1 LLQIFKNRK
10 FVLFVG
16 VIFLLITWV
25 MYVTSQDRKEE
36 SKVEFFLNSAITPLE
51 NVFSYSSKTVNDS
64 WKTLVELGRLKVEN
78 QKLMTELSL
87 LKTRQLS
94 YANLEQENEHLRD
107 ALQFEKNQID
117 ELISAE
123 IIAVNPSNWSYTF
136 IINKGLNY
144 GIKKG
149 LAVISPEGVVGRIGE
164 VRNGSAEVILVSDPR
179 EGNYIGGTVKR
190 TNNLVIVRGGGDNL
204 GQCTINPAIDSYFFD
219 LKKNDLIVT
228 SDASEKFP
236 SGVPLGKVI
245 AVNKGSNKMTYQAF
259 IKPIVNLGKL
269 QFVYV
274 VKMIK
279 RLPGNI
285 KYQTNYHPPVNPMA
299 PAAETAVS
307 TVAPTPDPLTEPV
320 NSIPVPIATT
330 GPGGQ

>member
-1 LLQIFKNRK
+1 LLQIFKNKK
-10 FVLFVG
+10 FLLFMG

-25 MYVTSQDRKEE
+25 MFVTSQDRQEE

-51 NVFSYSSKTVNDS
+51 KAFSYSSKTVNDS
-64 WKTLVELGRLKVEN
+64 WQTLTELGRLKVEN
-78 QKLMTELSL
+78 QKLRTELNL

-94 YANLEQENEHLRD
+94 YASLELENEHLRA

-136 IINKGLNY
+136 VINKGAKD

-149 LAVISPEGVVGRIGE
+149 LAVVSPEGVVGRTGE

-179 EGNYIGGTVKR
+179 EGNYFGGTVKR
-190 TNNLVIVRGGGDNL
+190 TNNMVIVRGGGDIR
-204 GQCTINPAIDSYFFD
+204 GGCTINPAIDSYFYD
-219 LKKNDLIVT
+219 LKKDDLIVT

-236 SGVPLGKVI
+236 SGMSIGKVV
-245 AVNKGSNKMTYQAF
+245 AVNKGSNKMAYQAL
-259 IKPIVNLGKL
+259 IKPTVKLSKL

-274 VKMIK
+274 VKMINTVPAHLK
-279 RLPGNI
+279 HQSS
-285 KYQTNYHPPVNPMA
+285 YQPPVNPEPPA
-299 PAAETAVS
+299 PEATASVTATPQPVET
-307 TVAPTPDPLTEPV
+307 TVDLAPTPI
-320 NSIPVPIATT
+320 NFMSS
-330 GPGGQ
+330 GGQ